1 MRTQRTGNITGR
13 VRINLGYSRIEKE
26 GKEIL
31 KERELRKYGHT
42 VGDTSRDNII
52 IDSVTT
58 EILLLFYEQT
68 YSI

>member
-1 MRTQRTGNITGR
+1 MRTERTGNITGR

-31 KERELRKYGHT
+31 KERELRKYCHT

-68 YSI
+68 HSI